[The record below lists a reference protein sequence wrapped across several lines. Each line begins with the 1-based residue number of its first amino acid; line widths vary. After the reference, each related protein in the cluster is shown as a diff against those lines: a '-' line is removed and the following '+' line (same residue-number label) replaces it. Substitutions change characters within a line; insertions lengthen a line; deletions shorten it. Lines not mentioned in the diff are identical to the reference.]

1 MITVESKIELFNKVV
16 LEKIKK
22 EQDRLIDELDEK
34 RRDTLALQEAESTE
48 KADLFLR
55 AIIEEAYEDKKTMLA
70 RAKSDMKKKVLSQ
83 RQGLIDHLADAVLKR
98 FEYFVEEPAYE
109 AYVIQMIAG
118 HKKDL
123 EEFNNFFVAL
133 DSHHFDRDK
142 RIVAK
147 GLEAIGLSALAYEES
162 RDSIVGGCIF
172 YNEGKDVLIDGSLV
186 SLIEGHR
193 KEIGQRMYLMLN
205 EVGEQ
210 DVNE

>member
-1 MITVESKIELFNKVV
+1 MITVENKIELFNKVV

-22 EQDRLIDELDEK
+22 EQDRLITELDEK

-109 AYVIQMIAG
+109 AYVIQMIVG

-123 EEFNNFFVAL
+123 EEFNKFFVAL

-147 GLEAIGLSALAYEES
+147 GLEAIGLSALAYEECS
-162 RDSIVGGCIF
+162 DSIVGGCIF
-172 YNEGKDVLIDGSLV
+172 YNEGKDVLIDGTLV

-205 EVGEQ
+205 EVGEP
-210 DVNE
+210 DVN